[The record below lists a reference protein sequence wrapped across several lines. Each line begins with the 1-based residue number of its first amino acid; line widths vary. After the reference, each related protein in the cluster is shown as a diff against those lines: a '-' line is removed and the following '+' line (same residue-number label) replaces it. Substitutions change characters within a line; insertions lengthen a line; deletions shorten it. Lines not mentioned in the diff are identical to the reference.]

1 MHNMKKKGGNAS
13 KKRAKKKLAQD
24 KNLEAKLKPLIERLR
39 GEVESSIL
47 RNPNYMNDD
56 ADLLDDGSF

>member
-13 KKRAKKKLAQD
+13 KKRGKKKLAQD